1 MRKDMIA
8 VLKDLYRHKYIY
20 ILRAT
25 ILQLLITTVGAYV
38 LSLLIR
44 VVLVGSDIPG
54 MTTDNIFSFLTNPLT
69 LSVLVI
75 YLFLLAFLV
84 YLEFSF
90 LVEIVR
96 HKEAKLR
103 LTWMRLKEDAIYFFK
118 AISGWHFLAFWFIL
132 S

>member
-1 MRKDMIA
+1 MVA
-8 VLKDLYRHKYIY
+8 VLKDLYRHKYTY

-25 ILQLLITTVGAYV
+25 ILQLLITIVGAYV

-54 MTTDNIFSFLTNPLT
+54 MTTDNIFSFLANPLT

-84 YLEFSF
+84 YLEFSL
-90 LVEIVR
+90 LVEIIR

-103 LTWMRLKEDAIYFFK
+103 LTWTRSSKKIKFTFLKPFQVG
-118 AISGWHFLAFWFIL
+118 IS
-132 S
+132 

>member
-1 MRKDMIA
+1 M
-8 VLKDLYRHKYIY
+8 
-20 ILRAT
+20 
-25 ILQLLITTVGAYV
+25 
-38 LSLLIR
+38 
-44 VVLVGSDIPG
+44 VGSDIPG

-69 LSVLVI
+69 LSILVI

-84 YLEFSF
+84 YLEFSL

-118 AISGWHFLAFWFIL
+118 AISGWHFLALSYLNDSIFECDVFISFVRKSL
-132 S
+132 YSEIYLR